1 MIILNRDKPQKNEYI
16 LLDELEKINS
26 LNKKKV
32 ILTKNLWIE
41 KKQILKEKQINVGIQ
56 INSDESL
63 DEITEDLRYFS
74 LIQFN
79 FLTFRDGRPFSIA
92 KILRKKLN
100 FEKEIRASGH
110 ILPDQY
116 IFLIRCGFDTVEI
129 EEKSMDVWTRFFKMV
144 ISKSKSGG
152 CPPGAFFRRLF
163 LPPL

>member
-1 MIILNRDKPQKNEYI
+1 MIILNKDKPQKNEYI
-16 LLDELEKINS
+16 FLDELEQIKS

-41 KKQILKEKQINVGIQ
+41 KKQILKEKKINVGIQ
-56 INSDESL
+56 LNSDESL

-79 FLTFRDGRPFSIA
+79 FLTFKDGRPFSIA

-129 EEKSMDVWTRFFKMV
+129 EEKSMDVWTRFFKMDE
-144 ISKSKSGG
+144 G
-152 CPPGAFFRRLF
+152 LYYQ
-163 LPPL
+163 

>member
-1 MIILNRDKPQKNEYI
+1 MIILNKDKPLKNEYI
-16 LLDELEKINS
+16 FLDELEQIES

-41 KKQILKEKQINVGIQ
+41 KKQILKEKKFNVGIQ

-63 DEITEDLRYFS
+63 DEITEDLRHFS

-79 FLTFRDGRPFSIA
+79 FLSFKDGRPFSVA
-92 KILRKKLN
+92 KTLRKKLN

-129 EEKSMDVWTRFFKMV
+129 EEKNMDVWIRFFKMDE
-144 ISKSKSGG
+144 G
-152 CPPGAFFRRLF
+152 LYYQ
-163 LPPL
+163 

>member
-1 MIILNRDKPQKNEYI
+1 MIILNKDKPQKNEYI
-16 LLDELEKINS
+16 FLDELEQIKS

-41 KKQILKEKQINVGIQ
+41 KKQILKEKKLNVGIQ
-56 INSDESL
+56 VNSDESL
-63 DEITEDLRYFS
+63 DEITEDLQYFS

-129 EEKSMDVWTRFFKMV
+129 EEKNMDVWIRFFKMDE
-144 ISKSKSGG
+144 G
-152 CPPGAFFRRLF
+152 LYYQ
-163 LPPL
+163 

>member
-16 LLDELEKINS
+16 FLDELEQITS

-41 KKQILKEKQINVGIQ
+41 KKQILKEKKINVGIQ

-63 DEITEDLRYFS
+63 DEITEDLQYFS

-129 EEKSMDVWTRFFKMV
+129 EEKNMDVWTRFFKMDE
-144 ISKSKSGG
+144 G
-152 CPPGAFFRRLF
+152 LYYQ
-163 LPPL
+163 

>member
-16 LLDELEKINS
+16 FLDELEQITS

-41 KKQILKEKQINVGIQ
+41 KKQILKEKKINVGIQ

-63 DEITEDLRYFS
+63 DEITKDLQYFS

-79 FLTFRDGRPFSIA
+79 FLTFKDGRPFSIA

-116 IFLIRCGFDTVEI
+116 IFLIRCGFDTVAI
-129 EEKSMDVWTRFFKMV
+129 EEKNMDVWIRFFKMDE
-144 ISKSKSGG
+144 G
-152 CPPGAFFRRLF
+152 LYYQ
-163 LPPL
+163 

>member
-1 MIILNRDKPQKNEYI
+1 MIILNKDKPQKNEYI
-16 LLDELEKINS
+16 FLDELKQKTPP
-26 LNKKKV
+26 NKKKI

-41 KKQILKEKQINVGIQ
+41 KKQILKKKKISIGIQ

-63 DEITEDLRYFS
+63 DEITDDLQYFS

-79 FLTFRDGRPFSIA
+79 FLTFKDGRPFSFA

-116 IFLIRCGFDTVEI
+116 IFLMRCGFDTVEI
-129 EEKSMDVWTRFFKMV
+129 EEKNIDIWIRFFKMDE
-144 ISKSKSGG
+144 G
-152 CPPGAFFRRLF
+152 LYYQ
-163 LPPL
+163 

>member
-1 MIILNRDKPQKNEYI
+1 MIILNKDKPLKNEYI
-16 LLDELEKINS
+16 FLDELEQIES

-63 DEITEDLRYFS
+63 DEITEDLQYFS

-79 FLTFRDGRPFSIA
+79 FLTFKDGRPFSIA

-116 IFLIRCGFDTVEI
+116 IFLMRCGFDTVEI
-129 EEKSMDVWTRFFKMV
+129 EEKNMDVWIRFFKMDE
-144 ISKSKSGG
+144 G
-152 CPPGAFFRRLF
+152 LYYQ
-163 LPPL
+163 

>member
-1 MIILNRDKPQKNEYI
+1 MIILNKDKPQKNEYI
-16 LLDELEKINS
+16 FLDELEQIKS

-41 KKQILKEKQINVGIQ
+41 KKQILKEKKINVGIQ

-63 DEITEDLRYFS
+63 DEITEDLQYFS

-79 FLTFRDGRPFSIA
+79 FLTFKDGRPFSIA

-100 FEKEIRASGH
+100 FKKEIRASGH

-129 EEKSMDVWTRFFKMV
+129 EEQNIDVWTKFFKMDE
-144 ISKSKSGG
+144 G
-152 CPPGAFFRRLF
+152 LYYQ
-163 LPPL
+163 

>member
-1 MIILNRDKPQKNEYI
+1 MIILNKDKPQKNEYI
-16 LLDELEKINS
+16 FLDELEQIKS

-41 KKQILKEKQINVGIQ
+41 KKQILKEKKINVGIQ
-56 INSDESL
+56 LNSDESL

-79 FLTFRDGRPFSIA
+79 FLTFKDGRPFSIA

-100 FEKEIRASGH
+100 FKKEIRASGH

-129 EEKSMDVWTRFFKMV
+129 EEKSMNVWTRFFKMDE
-144 ISKSKSGG
+144 G
-152 CPPGAFFRRLF
+152 LYYQ
-163 LPPL
+163 